1 MDFLIDFIY
10 VGDGD
15 AIIIWAREPNV
26 ADYVFF
32 LDGGNAGC
40 GQGVVDHYKKWIEPN
55 LQQQRTIGFINSH
68 PHEDH
73 IDGLLEIVEKIGETM
88 SFAIYNDPVECIT
101 KEHKD
106 RLYRD
111 YMKGVDPDI
120 THLYKEFEQVEKLN
134 GFCRKYNLKRYN
146 AYSNINFWNGQFQI
160 LMPSEDF
167 YVNHV
172 QYFADEELLKAKDFS
187 VKAGPI
193 DISQDDIKPC
203 EIVDESDDTTPENLT
218 STVIQLTDSKGKK
231 YILTADA
238 GVASFDYMESY
249 FDPTNVEMV
258 QLPHHGSR
266 RNVSARWIKKF
277 QPASFMVSAEGNNKH
292 PRRAV
297 VNCIKRNLP
306 NCKVYSTHL
315 NRAGLRYTTNKNVF
329 PTTGWEPANPI

>member
-1 MDFLIDFIY
+1 MDFVIDFVY

-15 AIIIWAREPNV
+15 AIIIWAREPNKS
-26 ADYVFF
+26 DFVFF
-32 LDGGNAGC
+32 LDGGDAGN
-40 GQGVVDHYKKWIEPN
+40 GQKVVDHYRKWIEPN
-55 LQQQRTIGFINSH
+55 LQSQRAIGFINSH

-73 IDGLLEIVEKIGETM
+73 IDGLLEIVDKLGSTM

-101 KEHKD
+101 AEHKD
-106 RLYRD
+106 RLYRA
-111 YMKGVDPDI
+111 YMKGEDPDI
-120 THLYKEFEQVEKLN
+120 THLYQEFEQIEKLN
-134 GFCRKYNLKRYN
+134 GFCKKYNLKRYN
-146 AYSNINFWNGQFQI
+146 AYNNINFWNGQFRI

-167 YVNHV
+167 YVNEV

-187 VKAGPI
+187 VKPEPV
-193 DISQDDIKPC
+193 DISQDDSKPC

-249 FDPTNVEMV
+249 FDATNIAMV

-266 RNVSARWIKKF
+266 RNVSARWINKF
-277 QPASFMVSAEGNNKH
+277 NPGLFMVSAEGNNKH

-297 VNCIKRNLP
+297 INCIKRHHP
-306 NCKVYSTHL
+306 NCNVYSSHV
-315 NRAGLRYTTNKNVF
+315 NQGGMCYMTNKDIF
-329 PTTGWEPANPI
+329 PSRGWGQANSI